1 MPLRAPHFLFCAL
14 LSLMGCDCGQEE
26 AAEPTEAARHG
37 LTAEQASEV
46 LVTVGDKPITLG
58 EFADELA
65 AQPPNLR
72 ARFSTPERRREF
84 LDSMVRFELLAQE
97 AERRGLDEDPEVL
110 RTRDQL
116 LIQHMMRDLFEAE
129 MNPDSIDEEAVTAY
143 YEAHIDEFRMPA
155 QRRGSVIVTSSE
167 AEAARLLASFADLEN
182 TEEGAFVEAALAQ
195 ADEARAARRGDIGF
209 VSNDGTQQGEA
220 YVPEAVGAALFEL
233 ESLGDVAPEVIAVDT
248 ADGETEYWIVRLT
261 GRREA
266 LERSVDDAERSIRQ
280 RLWAAERD
288 AAIEELT
295 TRLREAS
302 DVEINQDALG
312 HVRVEVESARNE
324 EAALEQAPTEN
335 EAAPDENEASQ

>member
-1 MPLRAPHFLFCAL
+1 
-14 LSLMGCDCGQEE
+14 MGCDCGQAEVE
-26 AAEPTEAARHG
+26 APTESARHG

-46 LVTVGDKPITLG
+46 LVTVGDEPITLG

-129 MNPDSIDEEAVTAY
+129 MNPDSIDADAVTAY

-155 QRRGSVIVTSSE
+155 QRRASVIVTSSE
-167 AEAARLLASFADLEN
+167 AEARRLLASFADLEN
-182 TEEGAFVEAALAQ
+182 TEEGAFVEAAMAQ
-195 ADEARAARRGDIGF
+195 SNAPRAERRGDIGF
-209 VSNDGTQQGEA
+209 VSADGTRQGEA
-220 YVPEAVGAALFEL
+220 YVPQAVGAALFAL
-233 ESLGDVAPEVIAVDT
+233 ESLGDIAPELISVENEGA
-248 ADGETEYWIVRLT
+248 TEHWIVRLT

-266 LERSVDDAERSIRQ
+266 LERSIDDAERSIRQ

-288 AAIEELT
+288 AAIEALT
-295 TRLREAS
+295 TRLLEAS
-302 DVEINQDALG
+302 DVEIHEDALN
-312 HVRVEVESARNE
+312 HVRVEVGQTPTHGGNHSDESSTPESGAE
-324 EAALEQAPTEN
+324 TPEPSESETSE
-335 EAAPDENEASQ
+335 